1 MAVRE
6 DVDARIF
13 EFFFQDLERVG
24 FVAYVNTTISHSFS
38 QSVSQSA
45 AVVWPVGVFEI
56 DSRLL

>member
-24 FVAYVNTTISHSFS
+24 FVAYVNTTISHS
-38 QSVSQSA
+38 VSHSP

-56 DSRLL
+56 DRLLRRTS